1 MENFVKTSFEL
12 VNGNVVAGKKLMA
25 RSLVL
30 VNDNGAMYNITAKV
44 RNTDKFS
51 VIRAL
56 TKAVLV
62 SMREA
67 IRLNSTDAA
76 QESKKRVANKITPA
90 LSCHIVMVTDKN
102 GDIIPGSG
110 LSVRDGE
117 KDTNKLRDVV
127 RIKRGMPIYK
137 LVVEQGLD
145 WSEETVVSALNA
157 FVTATIEQM
166 DYIKNL
172 DEALGKAADSNESEE
187 KKAENERKQAEKKKN
202 AAKMKKFYKTLG
214 LDENATADEVKNA
227 FREAALKHHPDKGG
241 DAEKFKAINEAYNA
255 IKDEMKFA
263 A

>member
-12 VNGNVVAGKKLMA
+12 VNGNVVAGIKLMA

-30 VNDNGAMYNITAKV
+30 VNDNGAMWNITAKV

-67 IRLNSTDAA
+67 NKKNSTEAA
-76 QESKKRVANKITPA
+76 IASKRRVSNKIAQA
-90 LSCHIVMVTDKN
+90 LSCHIAMVTDKN

-117 KDTNKLRDVV
+117 KDTDKLRDII
-127 RIKRGMPIYK
+127 RISKGMPIYK

-145 WSEETVVSALNA
+145 WSEESVVSALNA
-157 FVTATIEQM
+157 YVTATIEQL
-166 DYIKNL
+166 DYVKDL
-172 DEALGKAADSNESEE
+172 DAALGAAADSTEKEE
-187 KKAENERKQAEKKKN
+187 KAAEAVAKKN
-202 AAKMKKFYKTLG
+202 SAKNVKPVTEEKTAA
-214 LDENATADEVKNA
+214 
-227 FREAALKHHPDKGG
+227 
-241 DAEKFKAINEAYNA
+241 
-255 IKDEMKFA
+255 
-263 A
+263 

>member
-12 VNGNVVAGKKLMA
+12 VNGNVVAGTKLMA

-30 VNDNGAMYNITAKV
+30 VNNNGAMWNIIAKV

-67 IRLNSTDAA
+67 NKKNSTEAA
-76 QESKKRVANKITPA
+76 IASKRRVPNKITQA
-90 LSCHIVMVTDKN
+90 LSCHIAMVTDKN

-117 KDTNKLRDVV
+117 KDTDKLRDII
-127 RIKRGMPIYK
+127 RISKGMPIYK

-145 WSEETVVSALNA
+145 WSEESVVSALNA
-157 FVTATIEQM
+157 YVTATIEQL
-166 DYIKNL
+166 DYVKDL
-172 DEALGKAADSNESEE
+172 DAALGAAADSTEKEE
-187 KKAENERKQAEKKKN
+187 KAAEAVAKKN
-202 AAKMKKFYKTLG
+202 SAKNVKPVTEEKAA
-214 LDENATADEVKNA
+214 A
-227 FREAALKHHPDKGG
+227 
-241 DAEKFKAINEAYNA
+241 
-255 IKDEMKFA
+255 
-263 A
+263 

>member
-12 VNGNVVAGKKLMA
+12 VNGNVVAGTKLMA

-30 VNDNGAMYNITAKV
+30 VNDNGAMWNIIAKV

-67 IRLNSTDAA
+67 NKKNSTEAA
-76 QESKKRVANKITPA
+76 IASKRRVPNKITQA
-90 LSCHIVMVTDKN
+90 LSCHIAMVTDKN

-117 KDTNKLRDVV
+117 KDTDKLRDII
-127 RIKRGMPIYK
+127 RISKGMPIYK

-145 WSEETVVSALNA
+145 WSEESVVSALNA
-157 FVTATIEQM
+157 YVTATIEQL
-166 DYIKNL
+166 DYVKDL
-172 DEALGKAADSNESEE
+172 DAALGAAADSTEKEE
-187 KKAENERKQAEKKKN
+187 KAAEAVAKKN
-202 AAKMKKFYKTLG
+202 SAKNVKPVTEEKAA
-214 LDENATADEVKNA
+214 A
-227 FREAALKHHPDKGG
+227 
-241 DAEKFKAINEAYNA
+241 
-255 IKDEMKFA
+255 
-263 A
+263 

>member
-12 VNGNVVAGKKLMA
+12 VNGNVVAGAKLMA

-30 VNDNGAMYNITAKV
+30 VNENGVMYNITAKV

-67 IRLNSTDAA
+67 TRLNSSEAA
-76 QESKKRVANKITPA
+76 QTSKKRVSNKLIPA
-90 LSCHIVMVTDKN
+90 LSCHVAMVTDKD
-102 GDIIPGSG
+102 GKIIPGSG
-110 LSVRDGE
+110 LSVRDSE

-127 RIKRGMPIYK
+127 RITKGMPIYK

-145 WSEETVVSALNA
+145 WSEDSVVSALNA

-166 DYIKNL
+166 DYVKNL
-172 DEALGKAADSNESEE
+172 DAALGAAANSTEKEEKAAEATTKKVSSKTVKEE
-187 KKAENERKQAEKKKN
+187 K
-202 AAKMKKFYKTLG
+202 AA
-214 LDENATADEVKNA
+214 A
-227 FREAALKHHPDKGG
+227 
-241 DAEKFKAINEAYNA
+241 
-255 IKDEMKFA
+255 
-263 A
+263 

>member
-12 VNGNVVAGKKLMA
+12 VNGNVVAGTKLMA

-30 VNDNGAMYNITAKV
+30 VNDNGAMWNIIAKV

-67 IRLNSTDAA
+67 NKKNSTEAA
-76 QESKKRVANKITPA
+76 IASKRRVPNKITQA
-90 LSCHIVMVTDKN
+90 LSCHIAMVTDKN

-117 KDTNKLRDVV
+117 KDTDKLRDII
-127 RIKRGMPIYK
+127 RISKGMPIYK

-145 WSEETVVSALNA
+145 WSEESVVSALNA
-157 FVTATIEQM
+157 YVTATIEQL
-166 DYIKNL
+166 DYVKDL
-172 DEALGKAADSNESEE
+172 DAALGAAADSTEKEE
-187 KKAENERKQAEKKKN
+187 KAAEAVAKKN
-202 AAKMKKFYKTLG
+202 SAKNVKPVTEEKTAA
-214 LDENATADEVKNA
+214 
-227 FREAALKHHPDKGG
+227 
-241 DAEKFKAINEAYNA
+241 
-255 IKDEMKFA
+255 
-263 A
+263 

>member
-12 VNGNVVAGKKLMA
+12 VNGNVIAGTKLMA

-30 VNDNGAMYNITAKV
+30 ISDNGAMWNIIAKV

-67 IRLNSTDAA
+67 NKKNSTEAA
-76 QESKKRVANKITPA
+76 IASKRRVSNKIAQA
-90 LSCHIVMVTDKN
+90 LSCHIAMVTDKN

-117 KDTNKLRDVV
+117 KDTDKLRDII
-127 RIKRGMPIYK
+127 RISKGMPIYK

-145 WSEETVVSALNA
+145 WSEESVVSALNA
-157 FVTATIEQM
+157 YVTATIEQL
-166 DYIKNL
+166 DYVKDL
-172 DEALGKAADSNESEE
+172 DAALGAAADSTEKEE
-187 KKAENERKQAEKKKN
+187 KAAEAVAKKN
-202 AAKMKKFYKTLG
+202 SAKNVKPVTEEKTAA
-214 LDENATADEVKNA
+214 
-227 FREAALKHHPDKGG
+227 
-241 DAEKFKAINEAYNA
+241 
-255 IKDEMKFA
+255 
-263 A
+263 

>member
-12 VNGNVVAGKKLMA
+12 VNGNVVVGTKLMA

-30 VNDNGAMYNITAKV
+30 VNDNGAMWNIIAKV

-67 IRLNSTDAA
+67 NKKNSTEAA
-76 QESKKRVANKITPA
+76 IASKRRVPNKITQA
-90 LSCHIVMVTDKN
+90 LSCHIAMVTDKN

-117 KDTNKLRDVV
+117 KDTDKLRDII
-127 RIKRGMPIYK
+127 RISKGMPIYK

-145 WSEETVVSALNA
+145 WSEESVVSALNA
-157 FVTATIEQM
+157 YVTATIEQL
-166 DYIKNL
+166 DYVKDL
-172 DEALGKAADSNESEE
+172 DAALGAAADSTEKEE
-187 KKAENERKQAEKKKN
+187 KAAEAVAKKN
-202 AAKMKKFYKTLG
+202 SAKNVKPVTEEKTAA
-214 LDENATADEVKNA
+214 
-227 FREAALKHHPDKGG
+227 
-241 DAEKFKAINEAYNA
+241 
-255 IKDEMKFA
+255 
-263 A
+263 

>member
-12 VNGNVVAGKKLMA
+12 VNGNVVAGAKLMA

-30 VNDNGAMYNITAKV
+30 VNENGVMYNITAKV

-67 IRLNSTDAA
+67 TRLNSSEAA
-76 QESKKRVANKITPA
+76 QTSKKRVSNKLIPA
-90 LSCHIVMVTDKN
+90 LSCHVAMVTDKD
-102 GDIIPGSG
+102 GKIIPGSG
-110 LSVRDGE
+110 LFVRDSE

-127 RIKRGMPIYK
+127 RITKGMPIYK

-145 WSEETVVSALNA
+145 WSEDSVVSALNA

-166 DYIKNL
+166 DYVKNL
-172 DEALGKAADSNESEE
+172 DAALGAAANSTEKEEKAAEAATKKVSSKTVKEE
-187 KKAENERKQAEKKKN
+187 K
-202 AAKMKKFYKTLG
+202 AA
-214 LDENATADEVKNA
+214 A
-227 FREAALKHHPDKGG
+227 
-241 DAEKFKAINEAYNA
+241 
-255 IKDEMKFA
+255 
-263 A
+263 